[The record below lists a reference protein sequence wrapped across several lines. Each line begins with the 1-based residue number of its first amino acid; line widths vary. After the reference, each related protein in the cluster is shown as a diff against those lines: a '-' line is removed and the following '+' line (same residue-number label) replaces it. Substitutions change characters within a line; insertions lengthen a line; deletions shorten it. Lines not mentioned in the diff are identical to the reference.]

1 MELQQIIQTTNIDT
15 CALQQAFHQLI
26 LDRAVVF
33 SSSAWETT
41 QTDKLRQKILD
52 QIVFRGIPEKWIHH
66 QTRVDQAET
75 IQIGNHYE

>member
-15 CALQQAFHQLI
+15 RALQQAFHQLI

-52 QIVFRGIPEKWIHH
+52 LTKILQILKIWKFL
-66 QTRVDQAET
+66 
-75 IQIGNHYE
+75 